1 MLTIKKI
8 ESFDEIQ
15 AFFEKEKIEHA
26 IAAEQFMGFYDGD
39 ALCGIGS
46 LELKTTKVYM
56 NFLYVSGGDMPLYHG
71 LAKAL
76 LNMADLRGIKTVY
89 GSNHELDKLYSLL
102 RFQKE
107 DEEYCLSLENYFTA
121 HEHE

>member
-8 ESFDEIQ
+8 DSINEIQ
-15 AFFEKEKIEHA
+15 AFFEKEQLEHT
-26 IAAEQFMGFYDGD
+26 ITAEQFMGFYDGD

-46 LELKTTKVYM
+46 LELKNNKVYM

-76 LNMADLRGIKTVY
+76 LNMADLRGIQTVY
-89 GSNHELDKLYSLL
+89 GSNPDLDKLYSLL
-102 RFQKE
+102 RFQKT

-121 HEHE
+121 HNHE